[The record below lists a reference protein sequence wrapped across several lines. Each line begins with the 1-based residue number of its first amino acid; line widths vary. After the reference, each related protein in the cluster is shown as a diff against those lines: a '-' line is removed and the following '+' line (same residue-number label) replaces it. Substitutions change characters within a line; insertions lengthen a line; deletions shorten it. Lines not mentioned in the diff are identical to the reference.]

1 MADQQQP
8 LNFEPWP
15 KQKEIFYAFE
25 DATTT
30 ECLFGGSINCGKTY
44 ILCAFIIQ
52 MCLKYPG
59 IRWGLGRT
67 DITNLKKT
75 TLDIGFWKVCRDWG
89 IIRGTDSEALRRR
102 ECHVIM
108 KDNKNEIEFINGSK
122 VILLDLFQYPSDPS
136 MTSLSG
142 HGLTGACI
150 DEAGECKKEVKDKL
164 FERIGRWMNKEYKIK
179 PFLLM
184 SCNPTKNFCYDE
196 FYKPWK
202 EGTLPPNK
210 KYVFTTM
217 LDVPEEFDDIHEYK
231 ERQREVKTDADY
243 QRMVLGNWDYEDYS
257 DALISRVNIDKM
269 FTTLPTTGGTRY
281 ISADIAL
288 EGSDKLVYCVWDGLT
303 LLRVHAI
310 DKCDAKEALR
320 QLQELMKIFQVDE
333 RNVCYDFD
341 GLGQFI
347 KGWLPNA
354 RPINNNAKA
363 LLNENYENLKTQ
375 MYFKLATL
383 INEGKICVLDKNYKE
398 QIIRELE
405 QVRKKETA
413 DGRKVGIISKAE
425 MKRGLGGKSPDFAD
439 ALAYRML
446 FEIKSVYSGKYYYKI
461 A

>member
-1 MADQQQP
+1 MW
-8 LNFEPWP
+8 L
-15 KQKEIFYAFE
+15 
-25 DATTT
+25 
-30 ECLFGGSINCGKTY
+30 
-44 ILCAFIIQ
+44 
-52 MCLKYPG
+52 
-59 IRWGLGRT
+59 
-67 DITNLKKT
+67 
-75 TLDIGFWKVCRDWG
+75 VCRDWG
-89 IIRGTDSEALRRR
+89 IVRGSDFNTAHVVLR
-102 ECHVIM
+102 EQ
-108 KDNKNEIEFINGSK
+108 KNEIEFANGSK
-122 VILLDLFQYPSDPS
+122 IILLDLFYYPSDRD
-136 MTSLSG
+136 MVTLSG
-142 HGLTGACI
+142 QQLTGAAI
-150 DEAGECKKEVKDKL
+150 DEAGECAVEIKNKL
-164 FERIGRWMNKEYKIK
+164 LERIGRWKNKEYNIK

-184 SCNPTKNFCYDE
+184 TANPSKNFLYTE
-196 FYKPWK
+196 FYKPYH
-202 EGTLPPNK
+202 EGTLPTFRK
-210 KYVFTTM
+210 FIFTTM
-217 LDVPEEFDDIHEYK
+217 EDVQTEEIKAYRERLRQSMTDREYA
-231 ERQREVKTDADY
+231 RQ
-243 QRMVLGNWDYEDYS
+243 VLGSWDYEDFS
-257 DALISRVNIDKM
+257 DALITRDKIDQMWK
-269 FTTLPTTGGTRY
+269 TPPSTGGTRY

-383 INEGKICVLDKNYKE
+383 INEGKICILDKTFKE

-439 ALAYRML
+439 ALAYRCY
-446 FEIKSVYSGKYYYKI
+446 FEIKSVFSGKYYYKI